1 MKKILL
7 LVVLLF
13 MPIFIYAECNRELH
27 KSYITYANDISYD
40 TEYSLGKERFTV
52 TLYNVI
58 DEMKVVYNN
67 KHYTAVNNEIVIDN
81 IKQGTRM
88 DIRVFAEDG
97 CNESVRSIVINQPYY
112 NTFYG
117 SSLCNDYVNKITYC
131 THKFTNTEVTEKL
144 IKTAIENYEHEMVP
158 VEKEPEEEP
167 SLTKFQRISKFVTKW
182 GVRIL
187 LVLVTAFLTNWYF
200 NDKYIKIKHKL

>member
-7 LVVLLF
+7 IVLLF
-13 MPIFIYAECNRELH
+13 MPFFINAECDRELH
-27 KSYITYANDISYD
+27 KSYITFANDISYD

-67 KHYTAVNNEIVIDN
+67 KNYTAVNNEVVIDN

-97 CNESVRSIVINQPYY
+97 CNESVRTIVINQPYY

-167 SLTKFQRISKFVTKW
+167 PLTNFQKISKFATKW

-187 LVLVTAFLTNWYF
+187 LVLVSAFLTNWYF

>member
-7 LVVLLF
+7 IMLLF
-13 MPIFIYAECNRELH
+13 MPFFINAECDRELH

-67 KHYTAVNNEIVIDN
+67 KNYTAVNNEVVIDN

-97 CNESVRSIVINQPYY
+97 CNESVRTIVIYQPYY
-112 NTFYG
+112 NTLYG

-167 SLTKFQRISKFVTKW
+167 PLTTFQKISKFATKW

-187 LVLVTAFLTNWYF
+187 LVLVSAFLTNWYF

>member
-7 LVVLLF
+7 IVLLF
-13 MPIFIYAECNRELH
+13 MPFFINAECDRELH

-67 KHYTAVNNEIVIDN
+67 KNYTAVNNEVVIDN

-97 CNESVRSIVINQPYY
+97 CNESVRTIVINQPYY

-131 THKFTNTEVTEKL
+131 THKFTDIDVTEKL
-144 IKTAIENYEHEMVP
+144 VKTAIENYEHNMVQVVIPP
-158 VEKEPEEEP
+158 VDPP
-167 SLTKFQRISKFVTKW
+167 LTTLQKISKFAKTW
-182 GVRIL
+182 GIRII
-187 LVLVTAFLTNWYF
+187 LVLLTSFLTNWYF
-200 NDKYIKIKHKL
+200 NDKYIKVKHKL

>member
-7 LVVLLF
+7 IMLLF
-13 MPIFIYAECNRELH
+13 MPFFINAECDRELH

-67 KHYTAVNNEIVIDN
+67 KNYTAVNNEVVIDN
-81 IKQGTRM
+81 VKQGTRM

-97 CNESVRSIVINQPYY
+97 CNESVRTIVINQPYY

-167 SLTKFQRISKFVTKW
+167 PLTNFQKISKFATKW

-187 LVLVTAFLTNWYF
+187 LVLVSAFLTNWYF

>member
-7 LVVLLF
+7 IMLLF
-13 MPIFIYAECNRELH
+13 MPFFINAECDRELH

-67 KHYTAVNNEIVIDN
+67 KNYTAVNNEVVIDN

-97 CNESVRSIVINQPYY
+97 CNESVRTIVINQPYY

-158 VEKEPEEEP
+158 VEKPPEEEP
-167 SLTKFQRISKFVTKW
+167 PLTTFQKISKFATKW

-187 LVLVTAFLTNWYF
+187 LVLVSAVLTNWYF

>member
-7 LVVLLF
+7 IMLLF
-13 MPIFIYAECNRELH
+13 MPFFINAECDRELH

-67 KHYTAVNNEIVIDN
+67 KNYTAVNNEVVIDN

-97 CNESVRSIVINQPYY
+97 CNESVRTIVINQPYY

-158 VEKEPEEEP
+158 VEKPPEEEP
-167 SLTKFQRISKFVTKW
+167 PLTTFQKISKFATKW

-187 LVLVTAFLTNWYF
+187 LVLVSAFLTNWYF

>member
-7 LVVLLF
+7 IMLLF
-13 MPIFIYAECNRELH
+13 MPFFINAECDRELH

-67 KHYTAVNNEIVIDN
+67 KNYTAVNNEVVIDN

-97 CNESVRSIVINQPYY
+97 CNESVRTIVINQPYY
-112 NTFYG
+112 NAFYG

-167 SLTKFQRISKFVTKW
+167 PLTNFQKISKFATKW

-187 LVLVTAFLTNWYF
+187 LVLVSAFLTNWYF

>member
-7 LVVLLF
+7 IVLLF
-13 MPIFIYAECNRELH
+13 MPFFINAECDRELH

-67 KHYTAVNNEIVIDN
+67 RNYTAVNNEVVIDN
-81 IKQGTRM
+81 VKQGTRM

-97 CNESVRSIVINQPYY
+97 CNESVRTIVINQPYY

-158 VEKEPEEEP
+158 VEKEPEEDP
-167 SLTKFQRISKFVTKW
+167 PLTNFQKISKFATKW

-187 LVLVTAFLTNWYF
+187 LVLVSAFLTNWYF

>member
-7 LVVLLF
+7 IVLLF
-13 MPIFIYAECNRELH
+13 MPFFINAECDRELH

-67 KHYTAVNNEIVIDN
+67 RNYTAVNNEIVIDN
-81 IKQGTRM
+81 VKQGTRM

-97 CNESVRSIVINQPYY
+97 CNESVRTIVINQPYY

-158 VEKEPEEEP
+158 VEKEPEEDP
-167 SLTKFQRISKFVTKW
+167 PLTNFQKISKFATKW

-187 LVLVTAFLTNWYF
+187 LVLVSAFLTNWYF

>member
-7 LVVLLF
+7 IMLLF
-13 MPIFIYAECNRELH
+13 MPFFINAECDRELH

-67 KHYTAVNNEIVIDN
+67 KNYTAVNNEVVIDN

-97 CNESVRSIVINQPYY
+97 CNESVRTIVINQPYY

-158 VEKEPEEEP
+158 VENPPEEEP
-167 SLTKFQRISKFVTKW
+167 PLTTFQKISKFATKW

-187 LVLVTAFLTNWYF
+187 LVLVSAVLTNWYF

>member
-7 LVVLLF
+7 IMLLF
-13 MPIFIYAECNRELH
+13 MPFFINAECDRELH

-67 KHYTAVNNEIVIDN
+67 KNYTAVNNEVVIDN

-97 CNESVRSIVINQPYY
+97 CNESVRTIVINQPYY
-112 NTFYG
+112 NIFYG

-158 VEKEPEEEP
+158 VEKPPEEEP
-167 SLTKFQRISKFVTKW
+167 PLTTFQKISKFATKW

-187 LVLVTAFLTNWYF
+187 LVLVSAVLTNWYF

>member
-7 LVVLLF
+7 IVLLF
-13 MPIFIYAECNRELH
+13 MPFFINAECDRELH

-67 KHYTAVNNEIVIDN
+67 RNYTAVNNEVVIDN

-97 CNESVRSIVINQPYY
+97 CNESVRTIVINQPYY

-158 VEKEPEEEP
+158 VETPPEEEP
-167 SLTKFQRISKFVTKW
+167 PLTNFQKISRFATKW
-182 GVRIL
+182 GVRII
-187 LVLVTAFLTNWYF
+187 LVLVSAFLTNWYF

>member
-7 LVVLLF
+7 IVLLF
-13 MPIFIYAECNRELH
+13 MPFFINAECDRELH

-67 KHYTAVNNEIVIDN
+67 RNYTAVNNEVVIDN
-81 IKQGTRM
+81 VKQGTRM

-97 CNESVRSIVINQPYY
+97 CNESVRTIVINQPYY

-167 SLTKFQRISKFVTKW
+167 PLTNFQKISKFATKW

-187 LVLVTAFLTNWYF
+187 LVLVSAFLTNWYF

>member
-7 LVVLLF
+7 IMLLF
-13 MPIFIYAECNRELH
+13 MPFFINAECDRELH

-67 KHYTAVNNEIVIDN
+67 KNYTAVNNEVVIDN

-97 CNESVRSIVINQPYY
+97 CNESVRTIVIYQPYY

-167 SLTKFQRISKFVTKW
+167 PLTTFQKISKFATKW

-187 LVLVTAFLTNWYF
+187 LVLVSAVLTNWYF

>member
-7 LVVLLF
+7 IMLLF
-13 MPIFIYAECNRELH
+13 MPFFINAECDRELH

-67 KHYTAVNNEIVIDN
+67 KNYTAVNNEVVIDN

-88 DIRVFAEDG
+88 DIRIFAEDG
-97 CNESVRSIVINQPYY
+97 CNESVRTIVINQPYY

-167 SLTKFQRISKFVTKW
+167 PLTNFQKISKFATKW

-187 LVLVTAFLTNWYF
+187 LVLVSAFLTNWYF